1 MNVDTDMAF
10 NGIGHPDEA
19 ATAKD
24 FFAVR
29 QEGARQVQRQI
40 CGSGKYL
47 KQLPGKKQQ
56 DFH

>member
-10 NGIGHPDEA
+10 NGAGHPDEA

-29 QEGARQVQRQI
+29 QEDFHQARQ
-40 CGSGKYL
+40 
-47 KQLPGKKQQ
+47 
-56 DFH
+56 